1 MRINAACYMRKGY
14 MMSKERMI
22 NFDDSELFDNSDF
35 DVEALLRKIDE
46 EEAIKKSEDDEK

>member
-35 DVEALLRKIDE
+35 DVEALLRDIDE